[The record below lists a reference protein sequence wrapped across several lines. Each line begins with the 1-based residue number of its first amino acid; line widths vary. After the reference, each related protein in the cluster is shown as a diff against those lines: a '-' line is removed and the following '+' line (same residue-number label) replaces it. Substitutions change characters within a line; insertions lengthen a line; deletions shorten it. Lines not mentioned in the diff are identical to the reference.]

1 MLYLADREAYAKWG
15 KPITGDTAVSMKHG
29 PVLST
34 VYDLTKGE
42 LPSLRADWE
51 PFISD
56 ADPET
61 NRVSLNDPGDDELS
75 NSEIKIA
82 QPIVPLAHAWPNM

>member
-1 MLYLADREAYAKWG
+1 MQNYCFIKLADREAYAKWG

-42 LPSLRADWE
+42 LPSLRAD
-51 PFISD
+51 
-56 ADPET
+56 
-61 NRVSLNDPGDDELS
+61 
-75 NSEIKIA
+75 
-82 QPIVPLAHAWPNM
+82 